1 MQLLPN
7 IRQSNDMKTKI
18 ILTLLLITIAIT
30 ACKQSNTKETTL
42 ENLTKNSIIAFHT
55 DMLTIQ
61 GMTEKDTLFIT
72 SSDNYVFKKDEKA
85 VLLNGYRMYKEAA
98 YHHPYFNVDVVT
110 HNYYDG
116 DSMIFDAY
124 APMEVSR
131 MIKQKTNLTSTDFQF
146 AEGSLITVLK
156 VLESDGFEI
165 VREKDTV
172 VSNTSYHYIDALPVN
187 DTIRHELLIDKKQ
200 NLPYFLRITVVPDQ
214 PFIEEYT
221 YSSFAYP
228 ESFEKPQSMLQPIKG
243 EANTSK
249 PLANSEVIPD
259 WELNTLSGE
268 SFSFENLKG
277 EKTILYVSMINCGP
291 CQTAP
296 PFIRELIDKYKNNP
310 DVDVVAFYPFDPKNN
325 LDKYIK
331 TKEITYT
338 VVYNSLSNEAE
349 RVDVMNKM
357 QLPMPTFLILD
368 RDNKIA
374 SRVVGFNIDHKDKI
388 AASIEEKLKDVL

>member
-1 MQLLPN
+1 
-7 IRQSNDMKTKI
+7 MKPKTI
-18 ILTLLLITIAIT
+18 FITLLLVAVGIT
-30 ACKQSNTKETTL
+30 ACTQNNTKEATL
-42 ENLTKNSIIAFHT
+42 KNLTKNPVITFHA
-55 DMLTIQ
+55 DQLIIQ
-61 GMTEKDTLFIT
+61 GMTEKDTMFIA
-72 SSDNYVFKKDEKA
+72 SSDNYVFRKDEKA
-85 VLLNGYRMYKEAA
+85 ELLNGYQMYKEAS

-116 DSMIFDAY
+116 DSMVHDVY

-131 MIKQKTNLTSTDFQF
+131 KVKLKANLKGRDFEF
-146 AEGSLITVLK
+146 AEGSLITLLQILK
-156 VLESDGFEI
+156 SDGFKT

-172 VSNTSYHYIDALPVN
+172 VNNTRYYYIDALPEN

-200 NLPYFLRITVVPDQ
+200 NLPYFMRITTNTFQ

-249 PLANSEVIPD
+249 PLSDGEVIPN

-277 EKTILYVSMINCGP
+277 KKTILYVSMINCGP

-296 PFIRELIDKYKNNP
+296 PFIRELIEKYNTNS
-310 DVDVVAFYPFDPKNN
+310 DVNVVVFYPFDPKNN
-325 LDKYIK
+325 LDKYVK
-331 TKEITYT
+331 TKEITYP
-338 VVYNSLSNEAE
+338 VVYNSLNNETE

-368 RDNKIA
+368 KDNKIA
-374 SRVVGFNIDHKDKI
+374 SREVGFNIENKDKI
-388 AASIEEKLKDVL
+388 AASIEKKLNAVN

>member
-1 MQLLPN
+1 
-7 IRQSNDMKTKI
+7 MKPKTI
-18 ILTLLLITIAIT
+18 FITLLLVAVGIT
-30 ACKQSNTKETTL
+30 ACTQNNTKEATL
-42 ENLTKNSIIAFHT
+42 KNLTKNPVITFHA
-55 DMLTIQ
+55 DQLIIQ
-61 GMTEKDTLFIT
+61 GMTEKDTMFIA
-72 SSDNYVFKKDEKA
+72 SSDNYVFRKDEKA
-85 VLLNGYRMYKEAA
+85 ELLIGYQMYKEAS

-116 DSMIFDAY
+116 DSMVHDVY

-131 MIKQKTNLTSTDFQF
+131 MVKQKANLKRRDFEF
-146 AEGSLITVLK
+146 AEGSLITMLQI
-156 VLESDGFEI
+156 LESHGFI
-165 VREKDTV
+165 TVREKDTV
-172 VSNTSYHYIDALPVN
+172 VNNTRYYYIDALPEN

-200 NLPYFLRITVVPDQ
+200 NLPYFMRITTNTFQ
-214 PFIEEYT
+214 PFIEEYI

-249 PLANSEVIPD
+249 PLSNSEVIPD

-277 EKTILYVSMINCGP
+277 KKTILYVSMINCGP

-296 PFIRELIDKYKNNP
+296 PFIRELIEKYNTNS
-310 DVDVVAFYPFDPKNN
+310 DVNVVVFYPFDPKNN
-325 LDKYIK
+325 LDKYVK
-331 TKEITYT
+331 TKEITYP
-338 VVYNSLSNEAE
+338 VVYNSLNNETE

-368 RDNKIA
+368 KDNKIA
-374 SRVVGFNIDHKDKI
+374 SREVGFNIENKDKI
-388 AASIEEKLKDVL
+388 AASIEKKLNEVN